1 MNSLI
6 YKSAFIGFRIGDAA
20 AMSVVLFLVILVV
33 TILQFTYFRSR
44 TTYEMS

>member
-6 YKSAFIGFRIGDAA
+6 YKSAFVGFRIGDAA
-20 AMSVVLFLVILVV
+20 AMSVVLFVVILAI
-33 TILQFTYFRSR
+33 TILQFVYFRNR